1 MSSEKKTSKL
11 LDVGS
16 DASRHHDAEQTP
28 NLEEEEEGEEE
39 RKKEKEEKKEEEEK
53 EKEKKEEKKEK
64 RRNHLCRTAKE
75 KEREKKEKEKEEEE
89 KEKRRKRGRKRRRR
103 INEGTPIKPYQC
115 CSFSFSQDRI
125 GLSHQEALVSVKSL
139 AVEAHL
145 QTENS
150 PAHLTSEPELSPTSV
165 TQSISSSASPTVQQN
180 MLSPLAKCS
189 STCVAELDQQNYSDV
204 AAVPVTMTHSIEGY
218 SWRKYG
224 QKQVKTPQGSRSYF
238 KCTYSK
244 CSAKKIER
252 FDLTS
257 CITEIIYKGG
267 HNHDPPGKINC
278 TGDNSLALS
287 VVPVEVSNISDP
299 IRTPNHTDQFS
310 PLDEPIEEAPVISE
324 TKRQSS
330 CCPDSNA
337 GINVE
342 ENFDE
347 PEAKRRQVAEF
358 RLSFF
363 LIWWRWSFDYMFFN
377 FFPSVWKTRTKK
389 STAASSGP
397 LLNHGKKSKI
407 VVHAVGDVGIS
418 GDGYRWRKYGQKMV
432 KGTPHPRNYY
442 KCTSAGCPVRK
453 HIEMARDDATAA
465 IITYKGIHDH
475 DMPVP
480 KKRHGPPSSPLVAA
494 ASPASMSNSQS
505 KGTEEL
511 QNQKSATQWSVDGE
525 GELTCKS
532 LDLGVGKA
540 MDSTRTLLGIGFEI
554 KPF

>member
-1 MSSEKKTSKL
+1 MGDNNQISEAHQLINPTPDQND
-11 LDVGS
+11 DVE
-16 DASRHHDAEQTP
+16 H
-28 NLEEEEEGEEE
+28 
-39 RKKEKEEKKEEEEK
+39 EKEEDDHERFDGTKNGNEQNQHKES
-53 EKEKKEEKKEK
+53 
-64 RRNHLCRTAKE
+64 RTPLAQTE
-75 KEREKKEKEKEEEE
+75 PESNRSQSETLEPDLLTSDGLSDVPVEYAMQLDEPGELEV
-89 KEKRRKRGRKRRRR
+89 RG
-103 INEGTPIKPYQC
+103 
-115 CSFSFSQDRI
+115 SDRI
-125 GLSHQEALVSVKSL
+125 GLSHQKALVSVKSM

-145 QTENS
+145 QNENS
-150 PAHLTSEPELSPTSV
+150 LARPTLEPELSPTSV
-165 TQSISSSASPTVQQN
+165 TQSISSSASPTVKQN

-189 STCVAELDQQNYSDV
+189 STRFADLDQQNYSDI
-204 AAVPVTMTHSIEGY
+204 AAVPVTKTPSIEGY

-287 VVPVEVSNISDP
+287 LIPVEVSNISDP

-330 CCPDSNA
+330 CCSDGNA

-342 ENFDE
+342 ENVDE
-347 PEAKRRQVAEF
+347 PEAKRRQVAKF
-358 RLSFF
+358 
-363 LIWWRWSFDYMFFN
+363 
-377 FFPSVWKTRTKK
+377 RTKK

-407 VVHAVGDVGIS
+407 IVHAVGDVGIS

-453 HIEMARDDATAA
+453 HVEMAGDDATAA

-475 DMPVP
+475 GMPVP
-480 KKRHGPPSSPLVAA
+480 KKRHGPPSSPLFAA
-494 ASPASMSNSQS
+494 ASPASMSKSQS

-511 QNQKSATQWSVDGE
+511 QNKKSATQWSVDGE

-532 LDLGVGKA
+532 LDVGVGKA

-554 KPF
+554 KPC

>member
-1 MSSEKKTSKL
+1 RREAAVTARERERDQKSSIGVAQQQRYRGAAVTVS
-11 LDVGS
+11 GTR
-16 DASRHHDAEQTP
+16 ANYGAAEQQRERRCGRSDEQREQWPERRAFDGNGKGNAAGETVRERLLRRSSRARAAASKAK
-28 NLEEEEEGEEE
+28 NLGG
-39 RKKEKEEKKEEEEK
+39 
-53 EKEKKEEKKEK
+53 
-64 RRNHLCRTAKE
+64 A
-75 KEREKKEKEKEEEE
+75 
-89 KEKRRKRGRKRRRR
+89 
-103 INEGTPIKPYQC
+103 
-115 CSFSFSQDRI
+115 DRI

-145 QTENS
+145 ENENS
-150 PAHLTSEPELSPTSV
+150 PARLTSEPELSQTSV
-165 TQSISSSASPTVQQN
+165 TQSISSSASPTVKQN
-180 MLSPLAKCS
+180 MLSPLAKCTS
-189 STCVAELDQQNYSDV
+189 KCVAEFDQQNYSDV
-204 AAVPVTMTHSIEGY
+204 AAVPVTKTPSIEGY

-278 TGDNSLALS
+278 TGDNNLALS

-324 TKRQSS
+324 TKRHSS
-330 CCPDSNA
+330 CCPDGNA

-342 ENFDE
+342 ENVDE
-347 PEAKRRQVAEF
+347 PEAKRRQVAKF
-358 RLSFF
+358 WLSFF
-363 LIWWRWSFDYMFFN
+363 RIWW
-377 FFPSVWKTRTKK
+377 RTKK

-480 KKRHGPPSSPLVAA
+480 KKRHGLPSSPLVAA
-494 ASPASMSNSQS
+494 ASPASTSNSQS

-554 KPF
+554 KPC